1 MIRAVRGA
9 GILRSMTWSA
19 RARRVGGTVRPS
31 ALAVFFL
38 KRVAKAVFCFG
49 VSIETHYMT
58 ARKGILRVGRDV
70 LLIVLITVLLGEVG
84 LRIYNSID
92 PLPIFYSE
100 SYNQFRGKPFA
111 PDWNFHLNSKG
122 FKDVEF
128 STRKAADTIR
138 ILGIGDSFAFGI
150 VPYEYNYLTLVE
162 QYLKQ
167 SGHNIELIN
176 MGIPSIGPR
185 EYLSLLVNEGFAL
198 DPDRVLL
205 SFFIGND
212 FEESRKRKIISYSYV
227 ASLITYIVERWTKFE
242 GQSFFRGN
250 RTYTY
255 DDDNRPNFTDD
266 AYLALEL
273 KRSSIFWRDNRAF
286 EGDCGALVQFCL
298 ATALSY
304 ISEIKRLCD
313 SRNIGLTIVLIPDEM
328 QVSKPLQTR
337 VVVAS
342 GLAPAS
348 FDFTLPNKLL
358 RARFEE
364 LKIDYID
371 LLTEFSAHSLN
382 DRLYRPNNSHWN
394 IAGNE
399 LAARLILQH
408 VSAQLRPV
416 DKSDVRFTPKS
427 GHAVH

>member
-1 MIRAVRGA
+1 M
-9 GILRSMTWSA
+9 S
-19 RARRVGGTVRPS
+19 
-31 ALAVFFL
+31 
-38 KRVAKAVFCFG
+38 
-49 VSIETHYMT
+49 
-58 ARKGILRVGRDV
+58 
-70 LLIVLITVLLGEVG
+70 
-84 LRIYNSID
+84 
-92 PLPIFYSE
+92 
-100 SYNQFRGKPFA
+100 SYNRFRGKPFA

-212 FEESRKRKIISYSYV
+212 FEESRKRKLISYSYV
-227 ASLITYIVERWTKFE
+227 ASLITYVLDRWTKFE
-242 GQSFFRGN
+242 GQSFFSGN

-255 DDDNRPNFTDD
+255 DDDNRPNFTDG
-266 AYLALEL
+266 AYLELEL

-313 SRNIGLTIVLIPDEM
+313 SRNIDLTIVLIPDEL

-337 VVVAS
+337 VIAAS
-342 GLAPAS
+342 GLAPTS

-358 RARFEE
+358 HARFEE

-371 LLTEFSAHSLN
+371 LLTEFSNHSIN
-382 DRLYRPNNSHWN
+382 DRLYRPNDSHWN

-427 GHAVH
+427 D

>member
-1 MIRAVRGA
+1 
-9 GILRSMTWSA
+9 
-19 RARRVGGTVRPS
+19 
-31 ALAVFFL
+31 
-38 KRVAKAVFCFG
+38 
-49 VSIETHYMT
+49 MT
-58 ARKGILRVGRDV
+58 ARKGILKVGRDV

-100 SYNQFRGKPFA
+100 SYNRFRGKPFSQ
-111 PDWNFHLNSKG
+111 DWDFRLNSRG

-128 STRKAADTIR
+128 NTHKAPGTIR
-138 ILGIGDSFAFGI
+138 ILGIGDSFAFGV

-167 SGHNIELIN
+167 SGHNVELIN

-198 DPDRVLL
+198 EPDRVLL
-205 SFFIGND
+205 SFSISSD
-212 FEESRKRKIISYSYV
+212 FEDSRRRKLISYSYV
-227 ASLITYIVERWTKFE
+227 ASLIKYVLERWKKYE
-242 GQSFFRGN
+242 GQIVHGDGGGGE
-250 RTYTY
+250 Y
-255 DDDNRPNFTDD
+255 DDNAPTFTDD
-266 AYLALEL
+266 AYLKLEL
-273 KRSSIFWRDNRAF
+273 KNSPIFWRDNRAF
-286 EGDCGALVQFCL
+286 AGDCGVLVQYCL

-348 FDFTLPNKLL
+348 FDFTLPNRLL

-371 LLTEFSAHSLN
+371 LLTEFSAHSIN
-382 DRLYRPNNSHWN
+382 DRLYRPNDSHWN

-416 DKSDVRFTPKS
+416 DKSDVHFTPKS
-427 GHAVH
+427 GPAVH